1 MSNSITI
8 HDKTFYPFLSAKKI
22 KARVK
27 QLAQNVNEDY
37 KDRSPLFISILNGS
51 FMFTADLMKRV
62 VVPSEVSFIKLAS
75 YRDME
80 SSGRVKQLIGLNENV
95 FGRNVVIVEDII
107 DNGITITGILD
118 LFQSLGPE
126 SLEVITLLRK
136 PKCLKLGIDLKYVG
150 FDIPDKFVV
159 GYGLDYNG
167 QGRNLSAIFQ
177 YED

>member
-8 HDKTFYPFLSAKKI
+8 YDKTFYPFLSTEKI
-22 KARVK
+22 KARVT
-27 QLAQNVNEDY
+27 QLAQNINEDY
-37 KDRSPLFISILNGS
+37 KDRAPLFIAILNGS
-51 FMFTADLMKRV
+51 FMFTADLMKQV

-75 YRDME
+75 YQDME
-80 SSGRVKQLIGLNENV
+80 SSGQVKQLIGLNENI

-107 DNGITITGILD
+107 DNGITITGVLD

-136 PKCLKLGIDLKYVG
+136 PKGLKLGIDFKYVG

-177 YED
+177 YKD